1 MTSKQ
6 NAAHATALAV
16 LATLVAGTGMLAAAA
31 RADGPSVD
39 VTESGN
45 GPRWSVNAGYV
56 SDYRL
61 RGFTQTREK
70 SALQGGADF
79 TWRRFHVGVWATN
92 VDFGRVADA
101 LGRWHD
107 AADYEIDAYVGVKPK
122 FAGFDTDF
130 SVTYNA
136 YPGAFGLPQKLDYVE
151 LKAGVSRQLF
161 PSLAADLQVYYSPDY
176 QGETGPNWVLEGG
189 LAHKLAIR
197 GSIAPSL
204 GARLGYSAGD
214 EARGGFDYWYWNAGM
229 SVIFA
234 DYFEFDLRYY
244 DTFDVPAAAG
254 SCRNLCDGRV
264 VARITF
270 EN

>member
-1 MTSKQ
+1 MTRRKITARTAV
-6 NAAHATALAV
+6 AATFAAGAV
-16 LATLVAGTGMLAAAA
+16 LLAPTA
-31 RADGPSVD
+31 RAEGPSGEA
-39 VTESGN
+39 TESGT
-45 GPRWSVNAGYV
+45 GLRWSVNAGYV

-70 SALQGGADF
+70 SALQGGVDF
-79 TWRRFHVGVWATN
+79 AWRQFYAGIWATN
-92 VDFGRVADA
+92 VDFGRIADGS
-101 LGRWHD
+101 GRWHN
-107 AADYEIDAYVGVKPK
+107 AADYEVDASIGIKPK
-122 FAGFDTDF
+122 LAGFDTDF
-130 SVTYNA
+130 GVTYNA

-151 LKAGVSRQLF
+151 FKAGASREVLA
-161 PSLAADLQVYYSPDY
+161 SLTADLQIYYSPDY
-176 QGETGPNWVLEGG
+176 QGETGPNWVFEGG
-189 LAHKLAIR
+189 LARKLTAH

-204 GARLGYSAGD
+204 SARLGYSSGD

-234 DYFEFDLRYY
+234 DYFEFDLRYF

-254 SCRNLCDGRV
+254 SCRNVCDGRI